1 MLNTTNID
9 HPTNIL
15 AVTAQLRHRLLLGVI
30 FKTDKMVDIFE
41 SAKTTMSTV
50 GNLAIACSLA
60 ELASLYVSANDCDVP
75 VLTLRLT
82 DTLLSITGAIS

>member
-1 MLNTTNID
+1 
-9 HPTNIL
+9 
-15 AVTAQLRHRLLLGVI
+15 
-30 FKTDKMVDIFE
+30 MVDIFE

-60 ELASLYVSANDCDVP
+60 ELDSLYVSANDRDVP

-82 DTLLSITGAIS
+82 DTQLRVLNITGAISWRLVIADSSVSSRVSARTALSLRF